1 MNRTT
6 ENPTGLIQAKNLEQS
21 KNITSQVCLMASRRD
36 KGMRVQGFDI
46 NRM

>member
-1 MNRTT
+1 MNRMT
-6 ENPTGLIQAKNLEQS
+6 ENPTGPIQAKNLEQR
-21 KNITSQVCLMASRRD
+21 KNITSQVCLMAGRRD